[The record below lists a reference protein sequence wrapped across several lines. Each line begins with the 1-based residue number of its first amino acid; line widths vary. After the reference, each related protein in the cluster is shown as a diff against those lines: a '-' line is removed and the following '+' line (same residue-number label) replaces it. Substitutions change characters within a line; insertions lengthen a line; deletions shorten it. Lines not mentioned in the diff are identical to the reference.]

1 MTNNIMQVGQL
12 VRSKLPQHT
21 ELTTWRI
28 LEITKGLSGKQ
39 RYLCSASHDTK
50 HSYGFDS
57 IMHDFKADQIELI

>member
-1 MTNNIMQVGQL
+1 MQVGQL
-12 VRSKLPQHT
+12 VTSKLPQHT

-50 HSYGFDS
+50 HSYGFDK
-57 IMHDFKADQIELI
+57 IVHDFKENEIQSI